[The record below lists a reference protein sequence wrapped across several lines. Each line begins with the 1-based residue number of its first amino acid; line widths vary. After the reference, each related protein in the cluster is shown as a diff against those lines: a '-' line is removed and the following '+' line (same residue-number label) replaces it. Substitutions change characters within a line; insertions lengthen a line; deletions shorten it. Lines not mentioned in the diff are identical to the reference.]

1 MNSDRYL
8 NILFPVYN
16 EKLRLEKGI
25 TKTISYMD
33 HLMRED
39 YWITIIDNARDARDC
54 KKAVSGVFPGQ
65 VSKDTG
71 ERSRGGI
78 SGRNSG

>member
-39 YWITIIDNARDARDC
+39 YQITIIDNASSDETPEIAKKLCLEFSQVRYQRIH
-54 KKAVSGVFPGQ
+54 KKASC
-65 VSKDTG
+65 
-71 ERSRGGI
+71 I
-78 SGRNSG
+78 L